1 MEKYK
6 KILQEHKEVLADVIA
21 SLLEENPAIIVRA
34 IEKRPDI
41 FSNILQPVKKDLNNI
56 SGKIDDLSQKMA
68 TKDDLSLIIQT
79 TKDEIKMV
87 MDIMRAYQ
95 ESTDKRFQQIMEK
108 MATKDDLKMVIE
120 KMATKIFSS
129 RTDFPKF
136 PFGAGDS
143 ASKVPDNMIKK

>member
-1 MEKYK
+1 MEVEAIR

-21 SLLEENPAIIVRA
+21 SLLEENPAIIVKA

-41 FSNILQPVKKDLNNI
+41 FSHIFQPIKRDLDNL
-56 SGKIDDLSQKMA
+56 SGKIDNLSQ
-68 TKDDLSLIIQT
+68 
-79 TKDEIKMV
+79 
-87 MDIMRAYQ
+87 
-95 ESTDKRFQQIMEK
+95 K

>member
-1 MEKYK
+1 VEVELIK
-6 KILQEHKEVLADVIA
+6 KVLQEHKEVLADVIA
-21 SLLEENPAIIVRA
+21 SLLEENPAIIAKA

-41 FSNILQPVKKDLNNI
+41 FSHILQPVKKALDNI
-56 SGKIDDLSQKMA
+56 YYDLSQKMA

-79 TKDEIKMV
+79 TKDEINMLT
-87 MDIMRAYQ
+87 Q
-95 ESTDKRFQQIMEK
+95 T
-108 MATKDDLKMVIE
+108 TKDDLKMVIE

-143 ASKVPDNMIKK
+143 ASKVPDNMIKKQYSIL